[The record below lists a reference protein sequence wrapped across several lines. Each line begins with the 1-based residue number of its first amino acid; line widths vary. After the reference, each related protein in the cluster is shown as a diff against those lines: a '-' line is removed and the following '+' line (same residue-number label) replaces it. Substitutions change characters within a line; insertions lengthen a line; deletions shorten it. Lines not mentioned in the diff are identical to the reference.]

1 MRPHSTSVAA
11 DGKLLT
17 RQGFNDTLSDREKK
31 YGKFGWA
38 PCSDPKELYP
48 GTYHLEKVDEHG
60 RRSYIRS
67 PVSPSSV
74 SINYGRQAFH
84 ARMPPA
90 RSFHTLVLRSP
101 LAPACM
107 LRAFGANSTYTAP
120 ANSKRHEKYL
130 SQRCP
135 QQQQQQQQHLASM
148 CLPRARSQVVLAA
161 AARRVAGL
169 ALTVLAR

>member
-1 MRPHSTSVAA
+1 
-11 DGKLLT
+11 LT

-90 RSFHTLVLRSP
+90 RSFHTLALRSP
-101 LAPACM
+101 SAPACM
-107 LRAFGANSTYTAP
+107 LRAFGANSSTYTAP
-120 ANSKRHEKYL
+120 AISKSHEKYL

-135 QQQQQQQQHLASM
+135 QQQQQQLASV

-161 AARRVAGL
+161 AARRVLGL
-169 ALTVLAR
+169 ALTALAR